1 MTTGLRTALSLAV
14 AAFGVAG
21 VVVLAGTAVR
31 TGPSAPD
38 ATRAPLHWEPGACV
52 NGSDAGYVLTPCNG
66 GQYEVLAIAA
76 DPPGHGGCPDDTDDV
91 VRIGD
96 GRTACVRSYL
106 DPHLGAPGVGGG
118 MLRAG
123 DCVTLDGR
131 ERPCAQR
138 GWYGRALAIETRAAA
153 CPSGTL
159 DTVGTGPVACLG
171 PGGQVLD
178 RGMCVARPDGDTV
191 DRAAITRV
199 GCGSRGAWARVTS
212 FETRPRS
219 CPKGSQRYLRARG
232 AYRPVTCLRLV
243 SK

>member
-14 AAFGVAG
+14 AAFAVAG

-31 TGPSAPD
+31 TERPVPD
-38 ATRAPLHWEPGACV
+38 ATRTPLHWEPGACV
-52 NGSDAGYVLTPCNG
+52 SGSGAGYVLTPCNG

-76 DPPGHGGCPDDTDDV
+76 DPPGHGGCPDDADDV

-96 GRTACVRSYL
+96 GRTACVRAYL
-106 DPHLGAPGVGGG
+106 EPHLGAPGAGGG

-123 DCVTLDGR
+123 DCVALDGR
-131 ERPCAQR
+131 ERPCSQP
-138 GWYGRALAIETRAAA
+138 GWYGKAVAIETRASA

-178 RGMCVARPDGDTV
+178 RGMCVARPADDTV
-191 DRAAITRV
+191 SRAAITRV
-199 GCGSRGAWARVTS
+199 GCRSRGAWARVTS
-212 FETRPRS
+212 FEIRPKS